1 MPFGIRNLAGAAG
14 IADDFAGL
22 QLIFQF
28 AGRHREAA

>member
-1 MPFGIRNLAGAAG
+1 MPFGIRDLAGDTG

-22 QLIFQF
+22 QLIFQL